1 MSIKVLWDNTEKT
14 IIRYMYE
21 GRWTWDDFQIAYTEA
36 KVMLDEVNHKVALII
51 DVRNSS
57 LLPNGIL
64 SRAKNQTRTRHPN
77 EDTVVIVGANAF
89 VRAIYDVM
97 RNLYADAIQKRGYY
111 LASTVEEAHTLLA
124 NLKSPVS
131 DAHGTA

>member
-1 MSIKVLWDNTEKT
+1 MSIKVLWDDTDKT

-21 GRWTWDDFQIAYTEA
+21 GRWTWDDFQNAYVEA

-64 SRAKNQTRTRHPN
+64 SRAKNQSRTRHPN

-97 RNLYADAIQKRGYY
+97 RNLYSDAIQKRGYY
-111 LASTVEEAHTLLA
+111 LASTLEEAHTLLA
-124 NLKSPVS
+124 NLKSSLS
-131 DAHGTA
+131 DVHETA